1 MGKVWST
8 YQCSI
13 FDFMAKDSRNGIVE
27 AMPGSGKTTVL
38 EECVRRLPEISEI
51 LAMTFTC
58 LARDQLKEKLKGYQ
72 NVTVVNLNGFG
83 NSCIKGYKK
92 VNKFKVANIFKYKVL
107 DMDNY
112 TKEKFI
118 KFSKHV
124 GAITRLIGL
133 LKSQMVFTDDDFQRN
148 WKSVAEQYDVDLPDE
163 LAEFEDYLWQTYR
176 LDRAQYNPID
186 FDDQIAIP
194 IRDNLAIRQFPY
206 VLVDETQDL
215 TPCQI
220 ELTKRAIEPDGR
232 GLYVG
237 DRNQSVYFFRGADSK
252 AMDNIK
258 LSLDAVELPL
268 SICYRCSKA
277 VVREAQGVV
286 PGIEFHEDAVE
297 GSVSDI
303 DLNDF
308 REQADKG
315 DFGLCRTTAPLV
327 KECLWFIRNGK
338 PARVKGREIG
348 EDMCRIVNEIS
359 KNNEKMGI
367 EPFLVG
373 LRAYY
378 DVQVEKLKKMDRVEK
393 RILLDD
399 KIDTIMVLC
408 ENSNTVGEV
417 LKRFEEIFTDMDEKG
432 VVMLMTGHKAKG
444 LETKNVFILRPDLI
458 PHKLSKS
465 EEALTQERNLK
476 FVMITRAQV
485 NLYWVHG
492 GEAKT
497 AEDEIV

>member
-1 MGKVWST
+1 MSKVWST
-8 YQCSI
+8 YQSSI
-13 FDFMAKDSRNGIVE
+13 FDFMANDTRNGVVE

-38 EECVRRLPEISEI
+38 EECVRRLPEISNI
-51 LAMTFTC
+51 LAITFTC
-58 LARDQLKEKLKGYQ
+58 LARDQLKEKLKGYE
-72 NVTVVNLNGFG
+72 NVTVMNLNGFG

-92 VNKFKVANIFKYKVL
+92 VNKFKVSNIFKYKVL

-112 TKEKFI
+112 TKEKFV

-124 GAITRLIGL
+124 GALTRLIGL
-133 LKSQMVFTDDDFQRN
+133 LKSQMVFTDEDFERN
-148 WKSVAEQYDVDLPDE
+148 WRSIADVYDVDLPDE
-163 LAEFEDYLWQTYR
+163 VVEFEDFLRQVFK
-176 LDRAQYNPID
+176 LDRSQYNPID

-194 IRDNLAIRQFPY
+194 IRDNLAIPKFDY

-215 TPCQI
+215 TPCQT
-220 ELTKRAIEPDGR
+220 ELTKRAIDAGGR

-258 LSLDAVELPL
+258 LALDAVELPL

-277 VVREAQGVV
+277 VVQEAQRLV

-297 GSVSDI
+297 GSVTDI
-303 DLNDF
+303 ELDQF
-308 REQADKG
+308 RETAKPG

-348 EDMCRIVNEIS
+348 EDMCRIVNDIA
-359 KNNEKMGI
+359 KGNEKMGI

-378 DVQVEKLKKMDRVEK
+378 DAQVEKLQKMDRVEK

-444 LETKNVFILRPDLI
+444 LETKNVFILRPDLL
-458 PHKLSKS
+458 PHKLAKS
-465 EEALTQERNLK
+465 EEALVQERNLE
-476 FVMITRAQV
+476 FVMITRAQI
-485 NLYWVHG
+485 NLSWVHG

-497 AEDEIV
+497 AEDEII